1 VTGPTVR
8 RLVVVRHGRTAWNAE
23 QRFQGQADPP
33 LDATGEA
40 QALAVAAEVAPLEPV
55 VVLSSDLRRAR
66 DTAVPLVAA
75 TGAVWVTDQAL
86 REVYLGG
93 WEGLDHDQVRARFPD
108 QYADWVAGRP
118 VRRGG
123 GETEAEAG
131 RRAAARMV
139 AELAAWPDGATVAVV
154 AHGLVLKAALG
165 ALDADGVIELAG
177 DAPHL
182 GNGRWLALV
191 AQVGAA
197 PAGVARDGAGGAP
210 EGRAHPPRTVS

>member
-1 VTGPTVR
+1 VR

-33 LDATGEA
+33 LDPTGEA
-40 QALAVAAEVAPLEPV
+40 QAAAVVAGVAPLAPV

-66 DTAVPLVAA
+66 DTAAPLVAV
-75 TGAVWVTDQAL
+75 TGAVWVTDPDL

-93 WEGLDHDQVRARFPD
+93 WEGLDHDQVKVRYPGE
-108 QYADWVAGRP
+108 YADWVAGRP

-131 RRAAARMV
+131 RRAAARIV
-139 AELAAWPDGATVAVV
+139 AELVAWPDGATVAVV
-154 AHGLVLKAALG
+154 AHGLVLRAAL
-165 ALDADGVIELAG
+165 ATLATDGVIELAG
-177 DAPHL
+177 QAPHL
-182 GNGRWLALV
+182 GNGSWLTLEV
-191 AQVGAA
+191 RPGAVPP
-197 PAGVARDGAGGAP
+197 PAASGGSEDAA

>member
-1 VTGPTVR
+1 
-8 RLVVVRHGRTAWNAE
+8 VRHGRTAWNAE

-40 QALAVAAEVAPLEPV
+40 QALAVATEVAPLGPA

-66 DTAVPLVAA
+66 DTAAPLVAA
-75 TGAVWVTDQAL
+75 TGAVWFTDPAL

-93 WEGLDHDQVRARFPD
+93 WEGLDHDHVKARYPGE
-108 QYADWVAGRP
+108 YADWMAGRP

-131 RRAAARMV
+131 SRAAERMV
-139 AELAAWPDGATVAVV
+139 DELAAWPDDATVAVV
-154 AHGLVLKAALG
+154 AHGLVLRAALA
-165 ALDADGVIELAG
+165 ALAAGGIIELAG

-182 GNGRWLALV
+182 GNGSWLTLDATPGS
-191 AQVGAA
+191 ARAGDA
-197 PAGVARDGAGGAP
+197 PQ
-210 EGRAHPPRTVS
+210 GRAHPPNTVS